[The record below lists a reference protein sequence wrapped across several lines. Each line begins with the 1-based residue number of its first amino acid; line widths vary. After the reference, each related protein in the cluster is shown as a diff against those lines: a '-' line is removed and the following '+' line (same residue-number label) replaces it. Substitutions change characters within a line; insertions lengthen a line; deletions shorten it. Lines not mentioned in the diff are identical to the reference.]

1 MELSQL
7 RMFKTVH
14 DLGSIAR
21 AAESLHCVPSNIT
34 ARLKCLE
41 RELGT
46 PLFFR
51 DGRGLRITPAGEV
64 FLDYATKILG
74 LADEARRAVA
84 PTNTPGGPLRIGAIE
99 SSATGRLPRLLAKY
113 HALYP
118 QVSLE
123 LSTGTWAQLL
133 DDTQHHRLDG
143 VIVAVDIERPGLKR
157 AVVYR
162 EDLILIASAS
172 HGPLRTAADL
182 QGKEIF
188 MWPPGCPYRFALEQ
202 WLLRHDQVLPIVS
215 IASYGAIVGCV
226 SAGAGVSLVPR
237 GIYEQYRHTAG
248 WQGYEFPELTSIDNL
263 FYWHENSG
271 RHPARE
277 AFLALLQ
284 TEFEGPAALEGESGV
299 TEPSPN
305 PLSTQRPP

>member
-7 RMFKTVH
+7 RMFKTVY
-14 DLGSIAR
+14 DVGSIAR
-21 AAESLHCVPSNIT
+21 AAELLHCVPSNIT
-34 ARLKCLE
+34 ARLKSLE

-51 DGRGLRITPAGEV
+51 EGRGLRITPAGVV
-64 FLDYATKILG
+64 FLDYVAKILG
-74 LADEARRAVA
+74 LAEEAKRAVA
-84 PTNTPGGPLRIGAIE
+84 PTNTPRGPLRIGAIE

-133 DDTQHHRLDG
+133 DDVQHHRLDG
-143 VIVAVDIERPGLKR
+143 VIVGVNIERPGLER

-162 EDLILIASAS
+162 EDLILIASES
-172 HGPLRTAADL
+172 HGPLRKAADL

-188 MWPPGCPYRFALEQ
+188 MWPPGCPYRLALEQ

-215 IASYGAIVGCV
+215 IASYGTIVGCV
-226 SAGAGVSLVPR
+226 SAGAGVALVPR
-237 GIYEQYRHTAG
+237 GIYEQYRQSAG

-263 FYWHENSG
+263 FYWHESAD
-271 RHPARE
+271 RHPPRE
-277 AFLALLQ
+277 AFVKLLQ
-284 TEFEGPAALEGESGV
+284 AEIDVPGSLRLI
-299 TEPSPN
+299 PS
-305 PLSTQRPP
+305 

>member
-14 DLGSIAR
+14 DFGSIAR
-21 AAESLHCVPSNIT
+21 AAELLHCVPSNIT
-34 ARLKCLE
+34 ARLKSLE

-46 PLFFR
+46 ALFFR

-84 PTNTPGGPLRIGAIE
+84 PTNTPAGPLRIGAIE

-143 VIVAVDIERPGLKR
+143 VIVAVNIERPGLKR

-172 HGPLRTAADL
+172 HRPIRKAADL
-182 QGKEIF
+182 QDKAIF
-188 MWPPGCPYRFALEQ
+188 MWPPGCPYRVALEQ

-215 IASYGAIVGCV
+215 IASYGTIVGCV

-237 GIYEQYRHTAG
+237 GIYEQYRHSAG

-284 TEFEGPAALEGESGV
+284 REFEGLAALDGN
-299 TEPSPN
+299 TD
-305 PLSTQRPP
+305 STLGPIEAVF

>member
-21 AAESLHCVPSNIT
+21 ASEVLHCVPSNIT
-34 ARLKCLE
+34 ARLKTLE

-46 PLFFR
+46 PLFLR
-51 DGRGLRITPAGEV
+51 SGRGLRITPAGEI
-64 FLDYATKILG
+64 FLTYATKILG
-74 LADEARRAVA
+74 LSEQAKDAVA
-84 PTNTPGGPLRIGAIE
+84 PGGTPAGPLRIGAIE

-118 QVSLE
+118 QVSLQ

-133 DDTQHHRLDG
+133 EDTQQHRLDG
-143 VIVAVDIERPGLKR
+143 VIVAVDIDRPGLR
-157 AVVYR
+157 RTVMYR
-162 EDLILIASAS
+162 EELILIASAS

-182 QGKEIF
+182 QGKVLF
-188 MWPPGCPYRFALEQ
+188 MWPAGCPYRLALEQ
-202 WLLRHDQVLPIVS
+202 WLLRHDQVPQIVS

-226 SAGAGVSLVPR
+226 SAGAGISLVPR
-237 GIYEQYRHTAG
+237 GIYEQYRHQAG
-248 WQGYEFPELTSIDNL
+248 WEGYEFAELNSIANL
-263 FYWHENSG
+263 FYWQDNAV

-284 TEFEGPAALEGESGV
+284 REFTAPGAQP
-299 TEPSPN
+299 
-305 PLSTQRPP
+305 